1 MHVALRRGSKEQRG
15 KGQVPEG
22 KEMRKETE
30 RTWKWEKRKRKPI
43 KETQETIHT
52 LRTVFALG

>member
-43 KETQETIHT
+43 KRLKRPSI
-52 LRTVFALG
+52 L